1 MKTNRATVIGL
12 GKIGLPL
19 AVKISDTVSNVYGL
33 DISPFVVEQINAA
46 SSPVRGEPDLDERLG
61 DAVRA
66 GRLKATIDPHEA
78 ISGSEVVIVVVPL
91 VVDTDGQPDF
101 KSIDAATAAVG
112 KNMQKGTLVV
122 FETTLP
128 VGTTRQRFGKI
139 LERESGLKLGEDFVL
154 AFSPE
159 RVSSGSVFK
168 DLSAYPKLVGGVNE
182 NSGIRAQKF
191 YEQVLEFQSRP
202 DLPRPNGVWNLGT
215 SEAAELAKLLETT
228 YRDVNIGLANQFA
241 DYARAIN
248 VNVYEVIE
256 ASNSQPYSHIH
267 TPGISVGGH
276 CIPVYPHFY
285 LQGHPEATIVSEA
298 RQVNKSAPANAI
310 SQIVEAFGPLSGK
323 KVAILGL
330 AYRGGVKESAFSGTF
345 GLVSEVKKHGGIPV
359 VNDPLYSDLELEKLG
374 LESFTLGEE
383 CDVAILHT
391 SHIEYRDLS
400 PKDLKGCTLFF
411 DGRNFAPEAIRS
423 GMEYL
428 SVVWQQK

>member
-1 MKTNRATVIGL
+1 VIGL

-19 AVKISDTVSNVYGL
+19 AVKISDTVSNVHGL
-33 DISPFVVEQINAA
+33 DISPFVVEQINAGY
-46 SSPVRGEPDLDERLG
+46 SPIIGEPDLDERLG

-66 GRLKATIDPHEA
+66 GRLQATTDGQEA
-78 ISGSEVVIVVVPL
+78 ISGSEVIIVVVPL
-91 VVDTDGQPDF
+91 VVDVDGQPDF
-101 KSIDAATAAVG
+101 RSIDSATAVVG
-112 KNMQKGTLVV
+112 KNIQKGTLVV

-139 LERESGLKLGEDFVL
+139 LERESGLKLGEDFFL

-182 NSGIRAQKF
+182 DSGIKAQKF

-241 DYARAIN
+241 DYARSIN

-267 TPGISVGGH
+267 SPGISVGGH

-285 LQGHPEATIVSEA
+285 LQGHPQATIVSEA

-310 SQIVEAFGPLSGK
+310 SQIVDAYGPFSGK

-345 GLVSEVKKHGGIPV
+345 ELVSEVKKHGGIPV
-359 VNDPLYSDLELEKLG
+359 INDPLYSDSELEKLG

-391 SHIEYRDLS
+391 SHIEYRNLS
-400 PKDLKGCTLFF
+400 PKDFKGCTLFF
-411 DGRNFAPEAIRS
+411 DGRNSAPEAIRS

-428 SVVWQQK
+428 SLVWNQK

>member
-1 MKTNRATVIGL
+1 VNYKSATVIGL

-19 AVKISDTVSNVYGL
+19 AVKVSENVTNVYGL
-33 DISPFVVEQINAA
+33 DISSLVVDQIN
-46 SSPVRGEPDLDERLG
+46 SGNSPVGGEPDLDQKLLESINT
-61 DAVRA
+61 
-66 GRLKATIDPHEA
+66 GRLRATTNGEEA
-78 ISGSEVVIVVVPL
+78 ISRSEVVIVVVPL
-91 VVDTDGQPDF
+91 VVALDGEPDF
-101 KSIDAATAAVG
+101 RSIDAATAVVG
-112 KNMQKGTLVV
+112 QNIQKGTLVV
-122 FETTLP
+122 YETTLP

-139 LERESGLKLGEDFVL
+139 LERESSLKLGEDFFL

-159 RVSSGSVFK
+159 RVSSGSVLK

-182 NSGIRAQKF
+182 DSGIRAQKF

-241 DYARAIN
+241 DYARSIN

-267 TPGISVGGH
+267 SPGISVGGH

-345 GLVSEVKKHGGIPV
+345 DLVSEVKKHGGLPV

-374 LESFTLGEE
+374 LESFTLGEG